1 MKKLNTELKY
11 LILIGIALILA
22 LIPTYAHHGH
32 LLIDCGR
39 EAYYPTQVLLGKVLY
54 KDILNIYGPFSYM
67 FNALLFKVFGI
78 SLNVLYLAGCA
89 CAFLIS
95 AMIYLIA
102 KRFLSGFVSFS
113 IAILTIAMGVLNIH
127 LSNFIFPY
135 SYAMLYGLVAFLISI
150 WFLLK
155 YQSETKIVN
164 LYLSGFFAGLCV
176 SSKYEFILYLI
187 VILYA
192 MIRVKPLKIKEYY
205 YAIFSILFVPI
216 FCFGLLF
223 LEGLT
228 INNLIEMA
236 SIINKMAHSQTLN
249 YFYHRQGVYLSKAF
263 LQIQIKSFLTML
275 FPLIGFYWGFKSKNK
290 ILSIL
295 SIAVSVFFII
305 KLTTP
310 ISYSLLPL
318 FLIFLTVLNFKNMKN
333 NLPLQLLVLSAILF
347 STKVF
352 WGLITE
358 NYGAFF
364 ISYLLIA
371 FLALISDIFKD
382 KNINYTAIA
391 LYILLVACVTGYHNL
406 SIKNNSYLIQTPR
419 GKIYT
424 TLQMGSASGE
434 LMDYIIKKTRKT
446 DEVVILPEGA
456 VINFFTQRPTDNFY
470 TSLIPLYVEVF
481 GDKKLIEHFSKT
493 KPKYII
499 FSNYD
504 NYEYHFSYICK
515 DYAVSFCNYV
525 AQNPHAQTRPRER
538 MTINHIRRQTEFHA

>member
-1 MKKLNTELKY
+1 MRELSTDLKY
-11 LILIGIALILA
+11 FILIGIALILA
-22 LIPTYAHHGH
+22 LIPTYAHHGSF
-32 LLIDCGR
+32 LIDCGR

-95 AMIYLIA
+95 ILIYLIA
-102 KRFLSGFVSFS
+102 KRLLPIFVSFS
-113 IAILTIAMGVLNIH
+113 IAILTISVGVLNIH

-135 SYAMLYGLVAFLISI
+135 SYAMLYGLVAFLISV

-176 SSKYEFILYLI
+176 SSKYEFILYLT

-205 YAIFSILFVPI
+205 YAIFSILFMPI
-216 FCFGLLF
+216 FCFGILF
-223 LEGLT
+223 LQGLT
-228 INNLIEMA
+228 VNDLITTG
-236 SIINKMAHSQTLN
+236 SILNKMAYSQTLN
-249 YFYHRQGVYLSKAF
+249 YFYHRQGVFLSKAF
-263 LQIQIKSFLTML
+263 MKLQIKIFFAMVI
-275 FPLIGFYWGFKSKNK
+275 PLIGFLCGFKSKNRFLSF
-290 ILSIL
+290 IFITLSIFL
-295 SIAVSVFFII
+295 II
-305 KLTTP
+305 RTTNSL
-310 ISYSLLPL
+310 SYSLLPL
-318 FLIFLTVLNFKNMKN
+318 LVVLLAILNFKNLKT

-382 KNINYTAIA
+382 KNINYKAIG
-391 LYILLVACVTGYHNL
+391 LYILLVAGVLSYRNL
-406 SIKNNSYLIQTPR
+406 SIINVKSYLIQTPR

-434 LMDYIIKKTRKT
+434 LMDYIIKNTKKK
-446 DEVVILPEGA
+446 DEIVILPEG
-456 VINFFTQRPTDNFY
+456 VMINFLTGRKSDNFY

-481 GDKKLIEHFSKT
+481 GDENLIKHFSET
-493 KPKYII
+493 KPEYII
-499 FSNYD
+499 FNNY
-504 NYEYHFSYICK
+504 NTNEYYFPYICQ
-515 DYAVSFCNYV
+515 DYAVSFCNFVAKNYIQEKIIDRAFRYV
-525 AQNPHAQTRPRER
+525 
-538 MTINHIRRQTEFHA
+538 IFKRR